1 MTFYSTTC
9 SQIISYLVTAWEIL
23 NKKSKNQPNHHTN
36 DHLQNAFENI
46 KNRGALKTHKKKNFS
61 QNSKSINTQS
71 LIINVKAYNYI
82 QGKIYRY
89 FLLSTFF
96 KCLIKWAYIK
106 ESMHITGDKF

>member
-71 LIINVKAYNYI
+71 LVINVKHIITY
-82 QGKIYRY
+82 KEKFRY